1 MTLPTD
7 LKIMLERKANVTA
20 DARKKSYIEELQAN
34 KTDKKG
40 D

>member
-20 DARKKSYIEELQAN
+20 DARKKSYKEELQTN
-34 KTDKKG
+34 KTER
-40 D
+40 